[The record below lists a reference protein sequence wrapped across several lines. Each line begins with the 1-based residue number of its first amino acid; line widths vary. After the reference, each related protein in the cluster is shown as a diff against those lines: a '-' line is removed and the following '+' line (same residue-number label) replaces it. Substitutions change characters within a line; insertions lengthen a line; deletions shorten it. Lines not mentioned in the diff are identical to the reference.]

1 MGAGGDVRPSVG
13 EARIGADEV
22 EERAGIEPAQVRDPK
37 LVARGDRADAGLRLG
52 LEASDLRLELM
63 EERAALR
70 IRKGEPAIEVGLMAA
85 RVVAFEER
93 GGALD
98 IRLSARGRTRS
109 QP

>member
-1 MGAGGDVRPSVG
+1 MRPSLG

-22 EERAGIEPAQVRDPK
+22 EERAGIEPAKIRETK
-37 LVARGDRADAGLRLG
+37 LIARGDRADAGLRLG

-63 EERAALR
+63 EERAAALR